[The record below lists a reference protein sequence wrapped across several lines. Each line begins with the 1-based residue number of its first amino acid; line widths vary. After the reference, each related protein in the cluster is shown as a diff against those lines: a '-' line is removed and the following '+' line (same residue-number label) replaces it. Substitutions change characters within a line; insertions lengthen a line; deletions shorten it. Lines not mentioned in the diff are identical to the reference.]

1 MGILSPWMLLGLLSV
16 PTIVVLYLLRLKR
29 RAVQVPSVLLWRQVV
44 DDHQANAP
52 FQRLR
57 RNLLMFVQIVVA
69 LLLVGAAVRPYKLV
83 PGMGGKRTVVVLDAS
98 ASMQATDV
106 KPNRFEGARAVV
118 RRMIDHLGPG
128 DQMALVVVGQ
138 RARTA
143 CSLTANRQT
152 LRAALAGVAAEDT
165 HGNLKDGAAVAGALA
180 AGKEAAAVFV
190 TDAASA
196 EVEEVRLGKLEPT
209 LVRFGARAR
218 NVGLTALSARPSPE
232 RGRVPLVYC
241 QLQNADSVAHTVTL
255 EFHQGPRLVDARE
268 VSVLAGGSKP
278 LLLQDVPVQSGLL
291 RAHIR
296 ERDDLDVDNDA
307 YVFLGSGKALRVLV
321 VSAGNLFLEQALP
334 IDPGV
339 SVERVAP
346 ADFDGALQ
354 FDVAVLDKCA
364 PPELPPGNYLFV
376 AKPSGERSP
385 LRLGA
390 EVEDP
395 AVVDAL
401 KEHPVNQFVDWPR
414 VHFAKARPGRLGP
427 GAKALVE
434 TRTGALVAAQ
444 QTGEHRSL
452 ALAFELTD
460 SDLPVRADFP
470 IFIANALNWLSGGMQ
485 RASSLTRTV
494 STGTVVATNGEV
506 TADYPE
512 GSHRT
517 LTDASRAAVLC
528 PLRVGV
534 YHVKRED
541 GSLDIAANLLDEAE
555 TNLRPGDSLRF
566 AHQEVKQHLS
576 PALVKSELALWFLL
590 AALAILTGEWWLYH
604 RRP

>member
-1 MGILSPWMLLGLLSV
+1 
-16 PTIVVLYLLRLKR
+16 
-29 RAVQVPSVLLWRQVV
+29 
-44 DDHQANAP
+44 
-52 FQRLR
+52 
-57 RNLLMFVQIVVA
+57 
-69 LLLVGAAVRPYKLV
+69 
-83 PGMGGKRTVVVLDAS
+83 
-98 ASMQATDV
+98 
-106 KPNRFEGARAVV
+106 
-118 RRMIDHLGPG
+118 
-128 DQMALVVVGQ
+128 
-138 RARTA
+138 
-143 CSLTANRQT
+143 
-152 LRAALAGVAAEDT
+152 
-165 HGNLKDGAAVAGALA
+165 
-180 AGKEAAAVFV
+180 
-190 TDAASA
+190 
-196 EVEEVRLGKLEPT
+196 
-209 LVRFGARAR
+209 
-218 NVGLTALSARPSPE
+218 
-232 RGRVPLVYC
+232 
-241 QLQNADSVAHTVTL
+241 
-255 EFHQGPRLVDARE
+255 
-268 VSVLAGGSKP
+268 
-278 LLLQDVPVQSGLL
+278 
-291 RAHIR
+291 
-296 ERDDLDVDNDA
+296 
-307 YVFLGSGKALRVLV
+307 
-321 VSAGNLFLEQALP
+321 
-334 IDPGV
+334 
-339 SVERVAP
+339 
-346 ADFDGALQ
+346 
-354 FDVAVLDKCA
+354 
-364 PPELPPGNYLFV
+364 
-376 AKPSGERSP
+376 
-385 LRLGA
+385 
-390 EVEDP
+390 P

>member
-1 MGILSPWMLLGLLSV
+1 MGILSPWMLLGLLTV

-29 RAVQVPSVLLWRQVV
+29 KPVRISSVLLWRQAV

-52 FQRLR
+52 FQKLR
-57 RNLLMFVQIVVA
+57 RNLLMLVQIVVA

-106 KPNRFEGARAVV
+106 KPSRFEAARAVV
-118 RRMIDHLGPG
+118 RRMIDRLGSG
-128 DQMALVVVGQ
+128 DLMALVVVSQ

-143 CSLTANRQT
+143 CSLTGNRQA

-165 HGNLKDGAAVAGALA
+165 HGNLKDGAAVAGAI
-180 AGKEAAAVFV
+180 AGGREAAAVFV

-196 EVEEVRLGKLEPT
+196 GVEEVRLGKLEPT
-209 LVRFGARAR
+209 LIRVGERAR

-241 QLQNADSVAHTVTL
+241 QLHNADSVACKVTL

-268 VSVLAGGSKP
+268 VAVPAGGCKP
-278 LLLQDVPVQSGLL
+278 LVLKDVPVHSGLL
-291 RAHIR
+291 RAHVR

-307 YVFLGSGKALRVLV
+307 YVFLGSGQALRVLV
-321 VSAGNLFLEQALP
+321 VSEGNLFLEQA
-334 IDPGV
+334 ITVDPAV
-339 SVERVAP
+339 SAERVAP
-346 ADFDGALQ
+346 ADLDSALHL
-354 FDVAVLDKCA
+354 DVAVLDNCA
-364 PPELPPGNYLFV
+364 PVNLPPGNYLFI

-385 LRLGA
+385 LRVGP
-390 EVEDP
+390 EVQDP
-395 AVVDAL
+395 AVASVL
-401 KEHPVNQFVDWPR
+401 REHPVNQFVDWSR
-414 VHFAKARPGRLGP
+414 VHFAKARPGRPVP
-427 GAKALVE
+427 GATALVE
-434 TRTGALVAAQ
+434 TRTGALIAAR

-460 SDLPVRADFP
+460 TDLPVRADFP
-470 IFIANALNWLSGGMQ
+470 IFVANALDWLSGGMQ
-485 RASSLTRTV
+485 RASSLTR
-494 STGTVVATNGEV
+494 VVATGAVVAAAGSV
-506 TADYPE
+506 TAEYPD
-512 GSHRT
+512 GSSRK
-517 LTDASRAAVLC
+517 LTETTATEVLR

-534 YHVKRED
+534 YHVKREE
-541 GSLDIAANLLDEAE
+541 GSLDIAANLLEEAE

-566 AHQEVKQHLS
+566 AHQEVKQRLS
-576 PALVKSELALWFLL
+576 PALVKSELAVWFLL
-590 AALAILTGEWWLYH
+590 AALLILTGEWWLYH

>member
-1 MGILSPWMLLGLLSV
+1 M
-16 PTIVVLYLLRLKR
+16 
-29 RAVQVPSVLLWRQVV
+29 
-44 DDHQANAP
+44 
-52 FQRLR
+52 
-57 RNLLMFVQIVVA
+57 
-69 LLLVGAAVRPYKLV
+69 
-83 PGMGGKRTVVVLDAS
+83 
-98 ASMQATDV
+98 
-106 KPNRFEGARAVV
+106 
-118 RRMIDHLGPG
+118 
-128 DQMALVVVGQ
+128 
-138 RARTA
+138 
-143 CSLTANRQT
+143 
-152 LRAALAGVAAEDT
+152 
-165 HGNLKDGAAVAGALA
+165 LKDI
-180 AGKEAAAVFV
+180 
-190 TDAASA
+190 
-196 EVEEVRLGKLEPT
+196 
-209 LVRFGARAR
+209 
-218 NVGLTALSARPSPE
+218 
-232 RGRVPLVYC
+232 
-241 QLQNADSVAHTVTL
+241 
-255 EFHQGPRLVDARE
+255 
-268 VSVLAGGSKP
+268 
-278 LLLQDVPVQSGLL
+278 PVQSGLL

-414 VHFAKARPGRLGP
+414 VHFAKARPGRPLP
-427 GAKALVE
+427 GAAALVE
-434 TRTGALVAAQ
+434 TRTGALVAARES
-444 QTGEHRSL
+444 GEHRSL

-460 SDLPVRADFP
+460 CDLPVRADFP
-470 IFIANALNWLSGGMQ
+470 ILIANALNWLSGGMQ

-494 STGTVVATNGEV
+494 STGAVVAAKGEV
-506 TADYPE
+506 TAEYAD
-512 GSHRT
+512 GARRK
-517 LTDASRAAVLC
+517 LTEASQAEVLC

-534 YHVKRED
+534 YHVEREE

-555 TNLRPGDSLRF
+555 TNLRPGNSLRF
-566 AHQEVKQHLS
+566 AHQEVKQRLS
-576 PALVKSELALWFLL
+576 PSLVKSELALWFLL